1 MDHRGYSEAAG
12 RRNESTITTSYSCIS
27 CRVSFVDGDYQR
39 SHYKSDWHR
48 YNLKRKV
55 AELPPV
61 TKEAFEEKLAQQRAE
76 QEEQNKDTSKQ
87 CQMCNKSFSN
97 ENAFANHMKSKK
109 HKLVASKVKSDGAV
123 EQTKQNIATVDLKK
137 VTRNNYLGL
146 LK

>member
-1 MDHRGYSEAAG
+1 MDSQEDAKAAG
-12 RRNESTITTSYSCIS
+12 RRNENTVTSSYSCIS

-61 TKEAFEEKLAQQRAE
+61 TKEAFEEKLAQQKV
-76 QEEQNKDTSKQ
+76 EEEDRDKDTSRQ

-109 HKLVASKVKSDGAV
+109 HKLVASKVENAGAA
-123 EQTKQNIATVDLKK
+123 EQTNQNITVKSKK
-137 VTRNNYLGL
+137 VKKKQVFWVFN
-146 LK
+146 